1 MKIFSVLV
9 LVVVLLS
16 AGCGIPHTEIVHTD
30 VGERQSELTSSE
42 ELLPTAET
50 SLTTIQITTT
60 TSTEVSTDTTP
71 EATQTTTTQPADA
84 TTQPPAETSQTGS
97 VATTHG
103 TDRNETS
110 ETDYSVTR
118 KRDVLVLMLAYPD
131 YIDGAEM
138 TDDKVYLVMK
148 SGNRILY
155 DDNKEKTFDE
165 KIINADLQ
173 DMLEMRYPL
182 TEINTIMN
190 TNVDPG
196 RIRSYSLFNEIYGQ
210 TQSSIVDKLI
220 TVDFGN
226 ERLPFNKE
234 ASAADALTAAGAGV
248 SDLIQSQPSVA
259 GFVFPTS
266 GTFNYRVIA
275 GTDRLSPHAYG
286 IAIDLKSSSN
296 GYWRWTSFAEG
307 EKLINIYPHDLVR
320 LFERNGFI
328 WGGKWNH
335 FDIFHFEYRPEII
348 IKARYFS
355 EEIDL
360 TKPWY
365 QGVDSDSESVSR
377 FIEQIDERLG

>member
-16 AGCGIPHTEIVHTD
+16 TGCGIPHAEIVHTD

-50 SLTTIQITTT
+50 SLTTTQITTT
-60 TSTEVSTDTTP
+60 TSSEVSTDTTP
-71 EATQTTTTQPADA
+71 ETTQTTTQPADA

-118 KRDVLVLMLAYPD
+118 KRDVLVLMLAYSD

-138 TDDKVYLVMK
+138 IDNKVYLVMK

-190 TNVDPG
+190 TNVD
-196 RIRSYSLFNEIYGQ
+196 
-210 TQSSIVDKLI
+210 
-220 TVDFGN
+220 
-226 ERLPFNKE
+226 
-234 ASAADALTAAGAGV
+234 
-248 SDLIQSQPSVA
+248 
-259 GFVFPTS
+259 
-266 GTFNYRVIA
+266 
-275 GTDRLSPHAYG
+275 
-286 IAIDLKSSSN
+286 
-296 GYWRWTSFAEG
+296 
-307 EKLINIYPHDLVR
+307 
-320 LFERNGFI
+320 
-328 WGGKWNH
+328 
-335 FDIFHFEYRPEII
+335 
-348 IKARYFS
+348 
-355 EEIDL
+355 
-360 TKPWY
+360 
-365 QGVDSDSESVSR
+365 
-377 FIEQIDERLG
+377 